1 MRHFRGESYV
11 ARLLI
16 VDDAAFMRKLLTEM
30 VAGKHEVC
38 GEATTGLEAIEKY
51 KELRPD
57 IVTMDITM
65 PGMQGIEAMRE
76 ILTIDEEAKVL
87 ICSAIGHRQKVLEAM
102 KNGAR
107 DFVVKPFQKEQI
119 LDAISRLV

>member
-1 MRHFRGESYV
+1 M

-16 VDDAAFMRKLLTEM
+16 VDDAAFMRRMLADM

-38 GEATTGLEAIEKY
+38 GEATTGREAIERY

-65 PGMQGIEAMRE
+65 PEMQGIDAMRE
-76 ILTIDEEAKVL
+76 ILAIDEEAKVL

-102 KNGAR
+102 KHGAR

>member
-1 MRHFRGESYV
+1 M

-16 VDDAAFMRKLLTEM
+16 VDDAVFMRKMLCEM
-30 VAGKHEVC
+30 VAGHHEVC
-38 GEATTGLEAIEKY
+38 GEASDGLDAIEKY
-51 KELRPD
+51 KELKPD

-65 PGMQGIEAMRE
+65 PHMHGIDAMRH
-76 ILTIDEEAKVL
+76 ILEYDGNAKVL

-102 KNGAR
+102 KTGAS

-119 LDAISRLV
+119 LDAITRLV

>member
-1 MRHFRGESYV
+1 M

-16 VDDAAFMRKLLTEM
+16 VDDAAFMRKMLADM

-38 GEATTGLEAIEKY
+38 GEAANGVEAIEKY
-51 KELRPD
+51 KELKPD
-57 IVTMDITM
+57 VVTMDITM
-65 PGMQGIEAMRE
+65 PEMQGIEAMRE
-76 ILTIDEEAKVL
+76 ILAIDQEAKVL

-107 DFVVKPFQKEQI
+107 DFLVKPFQKEQI

>member
-1 MRHFRGESYV
+1 M

-16 VDDAAFMRKLLTEM
+16 VDDAVFMRKMLCEM
-30 VAGKHEVC
+30 VAGHHEVC
-38 GEATTGLEAIEKY
+38 GEASDGLDAIEKY
-51 KELRPD
+51 KELKPD

-65 PGMQGIEAMRE
+65 PHMHGIDAMRH
-76 ILTIDEEAKVL
+76 ILEYDSNAKVL

-102 KNGAR
+102 KTGAS

-119 LDAISRLV
+119 LDAITRLV